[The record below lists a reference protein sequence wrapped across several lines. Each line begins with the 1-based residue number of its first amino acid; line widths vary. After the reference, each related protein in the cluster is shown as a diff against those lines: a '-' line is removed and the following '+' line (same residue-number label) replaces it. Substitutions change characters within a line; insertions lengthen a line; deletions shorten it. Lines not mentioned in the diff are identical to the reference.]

1 MDPTRLSATSRALP
15 PSRPPRFRS
24 LASKLIFV
32 ALVQL
37 VLLMLT
43 GAVIAIL
50 QGPRDEAHPRDVL
63 SNPVLAKLEALA
75 AQPAALGE
83 ALEDIEEQRVEVS
96 IYDRQKQLVA
106 SNVDPPLAIPQRRPR
121 RMPPGFRPNGP
132 PPHFED
138 GPPPPRPLDEDR
150 GPRGPD
156 FDRRALLIGFQFTTA
171 SGPERGYLVA
181 RGVHTKP
188 SFSGPLLALI
198 SGFMIMVIGALITAR
213 WIVRPI
219 DRLSRTARAL
229 GAGELSA
236 RSRLARSDEIGELGY
251 RIDEMADR
259 IERLLVTE
267 KELLANVAHEL
278 RTPLTRIG
286 VALDLASE
294 GDSEAARASL
304 AEIAVDVTELE
315 AIVDDILTAMRFEV
329 AQGEFPLKKAVLP
342 PSEIADAA
350 AARLRARHPHRPLT
364 VTVAPDLPA
373 IHADRVLFRRV
384 IDNLL
389 ENGHKYSPD
398 PDAPLALDVAREGDR
413 IIFTV
418 EDRGIGILA
427 EDLPRVFTAFFRG
440 DRSRSRE
447 TGGVGLGLTLA
458 KRIAMAHGGTI
469 DVASQPGEGT
479 KVRVALPVIE

>member
-1 MDPTRLSATSRALP
+1 MDATRLSATSRALP
-15 PSRPPRFRS
+15 PARPSRFRS
-24 LASKLIFV
+24 LASKLV
-32 ALVQL
+32 LVGLVQF
-37 VLLMLT
+37 VLLVVT
-43 GAVIAIL
+43 GTVIAIL
-50 QGPRDEAHPRDVL
+50 QGPRDEAHPREIL
-63 SNPVLAKLEALA
+63 SNPVLAKLEALGG
-75 AQPAALGE
+75 QPTALGE
-83 ALEDIEEQRVEVS
+83 ALEEIEEQRVEVS

-121 RMPPGFRPNGP
+121 RPRPNLGQGFP
-132 PPHFED
+132 PTNVDD
-138 GPPPPRPLDEDR
+138 GPPPPRPLDEAHAQR
-150 GPRGPD
+150 PD
-156 FDRRALLIGFQFTTA
+156 FGRRSLLIGFQFTTA
-171 SGPERGYLVA
+171 NGPERGYLVA
-181 RGVHTKP
+181 RGVHTKA
-188 SFSGPLLALI
+188 SFTGPLLALI
-198 SGFMIMVIGALITAR
+198 GGFTIMVIGALITAR

-236 RSRLARSDEIGELGY
+236 RSRLSRSDEIGELGY

-286 VALDLASE
+286 VALDLAAE

-304 AEIAVDVTELE
+304 AEIALDVTELE
-315 AIVDDILTAMRFEV
+315 TIVDDILTAMRFEV

-350 AARLRARHPHRPLT
+350 ASRLRSRHQHRPLQLHI
-364 VTVAPDLPA
+364 APDLPA

-389 ENGHKYSPD
+389 ENAHKYSPNL
-398 PDAPLALDVAREGDR
+398 DAPLTLDVSRDGNRVVFA
-413 IIFTV
+413 V
-418 EDRGIGILA
+418 KDRGIGILP

-440 DRSRSRE
+440 DKSRSRE

-458 KRIAMAHGGTI
+458 KRIVEAHGGTI

-479 KVRVALPVIE
+479 TLRVAVPVVD